1 MAVGVERRVR
11 ILTDSAAD
19 VPQGYVT
26 RFQLGVVPIHVSLN
40 GETRLDD
47 ATLDRDWFYRELPQM
62 RVPPTTAAP
71 APQEFARAY
80 AQLVAEGAEEIIAIV
95 TASTLSSLHDH
106 ALIAALEFSEAR
118 VHVVDGKQVSM
129 GLGWLVVRAAE
140 LLADGVPVPQIIHQ
154 VMSLRARTRILG
166 VIDSIDYLRR
176 SGRVGWISSGV
187 ANLLS
192 IKPLIVLERGE
203 VRQLGRLRTHRRGLQ
218 SVVLQAK
225 NAFPLER
232 LAILHSGASAASVAQ
247 LEDEFSALLPKLE
260 IPVVKV
266 GPAFAAHVGPGCVGV
281 ASVMSD

>member
-1 MAVGVERRVR
+1 VAVGVERRVR

-40 GETRLDD
+40 GETCLDD
-47 ATLDRDWFYRELPQM
+47 ATFDRDWFYRELSHM
-62 RVPPTTAAP
+62 RVPTTAAP

-106 ALIAALEFSEAR
+106 ALIAAQGFREAR
-118 VHVVDGKQVSM
+118 VHVVDGTQVSM

-140 LLADGVPVPQIIHQ
+140 LLADGMSVPQIIHQ
-154 VMSLRARTRILG
+154 VISLRARTRILG

-176 SGRVGWISSGV
+176 SGRVDWISSGV
-187 ANLLS
+187 ADLLR

-203 VRQLGRLRTHRRGLQ
+203 VRQLGRVRTQWRGLQ
-218 SVVLQAK
+218 SVVLQTKSAL
-225 NAFPLER
+225 PLER
-232 LAILHSGASAASVAQ
+232 LAILHSGASAASVGQ
-247 LEDEFSALLPKLE
+247 LEDQFSALLPKLE
-260 IPVVKV
+260 IPVVNV
-266 GPAFAAHVGPGCVGV
+266 GPAFATHVGPGCVGV
-281 ASVMSD
+281 AFVMSD